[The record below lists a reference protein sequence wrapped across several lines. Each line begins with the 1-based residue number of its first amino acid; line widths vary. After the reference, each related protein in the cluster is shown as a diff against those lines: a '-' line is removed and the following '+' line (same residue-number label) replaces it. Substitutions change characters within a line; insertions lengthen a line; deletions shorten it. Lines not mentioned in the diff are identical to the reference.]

1 MLFQG
6 PDITI
11 NLGYASPGPTGG
23 PKGVDTVER
32 TTRGEVKEKKK
43 LRRVFQ
49 GPNSNITGRWVPGP
63 TGSPKCKC
71 MMGAGRKEKER

>member
-1 MLFQG
+1 M
-6 PDITI
+6 TI
-11 NLGYASPGPTGG
+11 NAELGRPGPTGG

-49 GPNSNITGRWVPGP
+49 GPKVTNSNTTGRWVPGS

-71 MMGAGRKEKER
+71 MKGAGRKENER